1 VDTESIDWLKLN
13 EARNKPHQSPAMF
26 QEWKDLLFLHSTC
39 DPELLQGFLPPD
51 LTLDTF
57 QGKAYLG
64 FVPFQMRHVRP
75 ANIPILNQLSIPK
88 IGNFL
93 ETNVRTYVTHPQFGP
108 GVWFFSLD
116 ANSFLPCYIARKL
129 FSLRY
134 MHSNQMH
141 YNEKQQIQKEQ
152 IHYSGT
158 RNPHQHLP
166 QVWEGNPPELTTYDI
181 EFQPIGSPQLAEPNS
196 LNFWLHERYRLYSAT
211 PSGQLLT
218 ARVWHEPY
226 QIQSIKTTSLSL
238 EFQSNI
244 LNEPRWNIQTYSP
257 GVQVLAYPP
266 QIIESN

>member
-1 VDTESIDWLKLN
+1 
-13 EARNKPHQSPAMF
+13 M
-26 QEWKDLLFLHSTC
+26 
-39 DPELLQGFLPPD
+39 
-51 LTLDTF
+51 
-57 QGKAYLG
+57 Y
-64 FVPFQMRHVRP
+64 
-75 ANIPILNQLSIPK
+75 
-88 IGNFL
+88 
-93 ETNVRTYVTHPQFGP
+93 
-108 GVWFFSLD
+108 
-116 ANSFLPCYIARKL
+116 
-129 FSLRY
+129 
-134 MHSNQMH
+134 
-141 YNEKQQIQKEQ
+141 YNEIQQNQKEQ

-166 QVWEGNPPELTTYDI
+166 QVWEGNPPELTNYDI
-181 EFQPIGSPQLAEPNS
+181 KFQPIGSPQLAEPNS

-244 LNEPRWNIQTYSP
+244 LNEPRWHIQTYSP

>member
-1 VDTESIDWLKLN
+1 MDTDSIDWLKLN

-39 DPELLQGFLPPD
+39 APELLQGFLPPE

-57 QGKAYLG
+57 QGEAYLG

-75 ANIPILNQLSIPK
+75 ANIPILNLLSIPK

-116 ANSFLPCYIARKL
+116 ASSFLPCYIARKL

-134 MHSNQMH
+134 MHSPMTH
-141 YNEKQQIQKEQ
+141 KESDQ
-152 IHYSGT
+152 GTITYTGT
-158 RNPHQHLP
+158 RNAHQHLP

-181 EFQPIGSPQLAEPNS
+181 EFQPTGIPQLAEPNS

-218 ARVWHEPY
+218 AQVWHEPY
-226 QIQSIKTTSLSL
+226 QIQSINTTKLSL

-244 LNEPRWNIQTYSP
+244 VNDPKWPIQTFSP
-257 GVQVLAYPP
+257 GVKVNAYAPSLI
-266 QIIESN
+266 QS